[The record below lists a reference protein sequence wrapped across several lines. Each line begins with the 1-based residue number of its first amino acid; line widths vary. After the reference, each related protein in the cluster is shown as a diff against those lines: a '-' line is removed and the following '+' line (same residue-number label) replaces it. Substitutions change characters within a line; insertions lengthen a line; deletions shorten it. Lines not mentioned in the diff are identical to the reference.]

1 LNKSDSTPCITNDAG
16 ALTALLGFFSR
27 SSKVLSQLLI
37 VKVAI
42 AKIKVT
48 ILFIFI
54 FYRVLNFI
62 LPFLPKHESSA
73 VSIDE
78 DFPEFINL
86 FNLESK
92 V

>member
-16 ALTALLGFFSR
+16 ALTALFGFLSR

-37 VKVAI
+37 VKATM
-42 AKIKVT
+42 AKIKVN

-62 LPFLPKHESSA
+62 YLALPKHESSA
-73 VSIDE
+73 VRSDE

>member
-1 LNKSDSTPCITNDAG
+1 
-16 ALTALLGFFSR
+16 
-27 SSKVLSQLLI
+27 
-37 VKVAI
+37 
-42 AKIKVT
+42 VT